1 MIFPPG
7 TAIHADSDV
16 NARVTSRRG
25 LGVRGVV
32 TVRIPRVLS
41 VRLHNNWHIR
51 AMMRDDIGSRV
62 RHSAIW
68 KVRRIVLGMGKGVA
82 LSLVLLS
89 RMRRRGWLHRDVIVR
104 RRLSGLV
111 HARHG
116 RVLSVDQRGVAHRA
130 HERRGGRCVP
140 RSGHTGERHPHRWR
154 GRRVRLS
161 IRSRSCAT
169 SWKIRVRL
177 HVLIRRR
184 ILKEWLTLS
193 IALLVR
199 APLDSLFP
207 FLTLGINAL
216 LADAI
221 LDAAQAGARVVT
233 LLAGFLTIGAGVL
246 DLTALGTDL
255 GLGSADH
262 TRSERIHVH
271 GETRVGRRMD
281 GQLRL
286 NRVRGRIGGLV
297 DPVVV

>member
-1 MIFPPG
+1 M
-7 TAIHADSDV
+7 
-16 NARVTSRRG
+16 
-25 LGVRGVV
+25 

-51 AMMRDDIGSRV
+51 AMVRDHIGSRV

-82 LSLVLLS
+82 LTLVLLS

-104 RRLSGLV
+104 RSLSGLV
-111 HARHG
+111 HARHV
-116 RVLSVDQRGVAHRA
+116 RVLAVDQRGVAHRA
-130 HERRGGRCVP
+130 HERRSGRCVP
-140 RSGHTGERHPHRWR
+140 RSGHTAERHPHRWR

-161 IRSRSCAT
+161 VRSRSCAT
-169 SWKIRVRL
+169 SWKTRVRL

-184 ILKEWLTLS
+184 RLKERLTLS

-207 FLTLGINAL
+207 FLSLGINAL

-221 LDAAQAGARVVT
+221 LDAAQAGARVVA

-246 DLTALGTDL
+246 DLTALGANL

-262 TRSERIHVH
+262 TRSERVHVH
-271 GETRVGRRMD
+271 GKTRVGSRMD

-286 NRVRGRIGGLV
+286 NCVRGRIGRLV
-297 DPVVV
+297 DPVVVGITNRGHLCKRKEGRGE